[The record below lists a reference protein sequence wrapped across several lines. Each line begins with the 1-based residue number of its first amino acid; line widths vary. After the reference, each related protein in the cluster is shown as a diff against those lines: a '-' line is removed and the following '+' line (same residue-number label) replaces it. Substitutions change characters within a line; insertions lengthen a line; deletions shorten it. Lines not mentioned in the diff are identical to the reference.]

1 MILKKIEIFGFKS
14 FADKTVVELEPGI
27 TSIVGPNG
35 CGKSNITD
43 ALRWALG
50 EQSAKELR
58 GSKMEDII
66 FNGTRH
72 RKALGMSE
80 VNVHFD
86 NSQKR
91 LPIEF
96 SEVVITRRL
105 YRQGDSEYFINK
117 VPCRLKDITELIMDT
132 GLGVDTYSV
141 MGQGKM
147 DMLLNSKP
155 EERRLLFEE
164 ASGITKYKHR
174 KTEALRKLDRVNE
187 NLSRIS
193 DIILELEKQIKK
205 LDDQV
210 KKVNQ
215 VKKLQEEL
223 KSIEV
228 SHILDLTNEVLTR
241 KEKIN
246 QELNTTR
253 EDLSKLTA
261 ELLALE
267 SELGNHRLSVD
278 EKEKEVSIHNE
289 MLYKMDSEVSLL
301 EEKIKNANEFVSEY
315 NTSLENKN
323 IELLGIERTLEDIAI
338 KRDALSH
345 EQSNA
350 NLLNDFLSSLNILE
364 EKYRT
369 EESAF
374 LEKRKVFD
382 ESKLALLDI
391 ISDRAKMHN
400 ELVVHRAE
408 TGNLDSQ
415 IERHNQ
421 EINEINSNNEN
432 ISKILNELQ
441 TVTSNIQNDVDA
453 KIKTYNDLV
462 NFKNEL
468 EKSIEQKETEKNNY
482 IEELHKKK
490 SMCETL
496 KNLKKDYEG
505 YAEGTRQILKSQISG
520 ILGTV
525 ADILDVD
532 SNHTSIIESV
542 FGSYLNYVIVD
553 NNDTAYNC
561 INHLRENKKG
571 VATFIVLDKIK
582 NDITHYSIPKWL
594 KVRDEKY
601 TNLVRYM
608 FGQYQNIE
616 NNNISSEITISGGD
630 FTDSSNND
638 HMVLGR
644 EKKISDLEKE
654 ISEME
659 NVLSIVQN
667 EVIELKDNLQKNIL
681 ESKGLDDYLQ
691 KEKIKLALNFKE
703 IETQKE
709 VLDAMSKKKYVLNS
723 EVENLNKKRNDL
735 SSKTNN
741 LEEKIKEYELKETSF
756 NDSITHNT
764 EELKI
769 KETYLK
775 EQLEFLNAKKI
786 EYNELKNR
794 EDIKKLEQEQWRL
807 KEMEATS
814 RLHNIKSEIDD
825 LKSKIMLQE
834 KTKEVSE
841 TNIKTVYENKKG
853 VEQKYK
859 DLVFAKD
866 ELLTKYRELESVIR
880 NKKRIQDDLKDIEKS
895 VEMNLMGVDN
905 EYANLMDK
913 LTLTHNL
920 TYEEAKTVYPATSEK
935 YSEEKIKSLKKRIE
949 SYGELN
955 LAAPSEYQELEQR
968 FKFLDQQKQ
977 DLVNAKSDL
986 NKLINEINHI
996 TKDRFRDTF
1005 YQVKENFKQLF
1016 TTLFEGGEADLI
1028 LTSEEDL
1035 LESGV
1040 DIMVQPPGK
1049 KLQNISLMSGG
1060 ERALVAIAILFSFY
1074 MIKPSPFC
1082 ILDEIDAPLDD
1093 VNLKRF
1099 TQLLRQFAGK
1109 SQFLIVTHN
1118 KKTMEMADVLYGVTM
1133 EEFGISKL
1141 ISVKFQKEGAKEKV
1155 EEQLVGAGFK
1165 PAQD

>member
-14 FADKTVVELEPGI
+14 FADKTVIELEPGI

-86 NSQKR
+86 NSRKI

-96 SEVVITRRL
+96 GEVVITRRL

-147 DMLLNSKP
+147 DLLLNSKP

-174 KTEALRKLDRVNE
+174 KTEALRKLERVND
-187 NLSRIS
+187 NLSRIG

-228 SHILDLTNEVLTR
+228 SHILDLANEVLSR
-241 KEKIN
+241 KEKIS
-246 QELNTTR
+246 QELNVNR
-253 EDLSKLTA
+253 EDLSKLSA
-261 ELLALE
+261 ELIALDA
-267 SELGNHRLSVD
+267 ELDNHKMSVD
-278 EKEKEVSIHNE
+278 EKEKEVNIHNE

-301 EEKIKNANEFVSEY
+301 EEKIKNANEFISEY
-315 NTSLENKN
+315 TTSLGNKDL
-323 IELLGIERTLEDIAI
+323 ELLGIQRSLEDISI
-338 KRDALSH
+338 KRDALNQ

-350 NLLNDFLSSLNILE
+350 NLLNDFLSSLNVLE
-364 EKYRT
+364 EKYRN
-369 EESAF
+369 EETSF

-400 ELVVHRAE
+400 ELVVYRAE
-408 TGNLDSQ
+408 TGNIDSQ
-415 IERHNQ
+415 LDRDEK
-421 EINEINSNNEN
+421 EIREINSNNEN
-432 ISKILNELQ
+432 VTKILSELEIN
-441 TVTSNIQNDVDA
+441 THDIQNDVDA
-453 KIKTYNDLV
+453 KIKSYNDLI
-462 NFKNEL
+462 NLKNEL
-468 EKSIEQKETEKNNY
+468 EKFIEQKDIEKNNC

-525 ADILDVD
+525 ADTLDVD
-532 SNHTSIIESV
+532 NNHTGIIESI

-553 NNDTAYNC
+553 NQDTAYNC
-561 INHLRENKKG
+561 INYLRENKKG

-582 NDITHYSIPKWL
+582 SDITHFSIPKWI

-601 TNLVRYM
+601 SNLVRYI

-616 NNNISSEITISGGD
+616 NNNITSSITISGGD
-630 FTDSSNND
+630 FTDNSNND

-644 EKKISDLEKE
+644 EKKISELDKE
-654 ISEME
+654 ILEME
-659 NVLSIVQN
+659 NILSTLQN
-667 EVIELKDNLQKNIL
+667 EVVELKDNLQKNIL
-681 ESKGLDDYLQ
+681 ESKSLDDYLQ
-691 KEKIKLALNFKE
+691 KEKIKLAINFKE
-703 IETQKE
+703 IQTQKE
-709 VLDAMSKKKYVLNS
+709 VLDAMAKKKDELDSLVQ
-723 EVENLNKKRNDL
+723 NLNKKKNDL
-735 SSKTNN
+735 IEKTNN
-741 LEEKIKEYELKETSF
+741 LENKIKEYELKEASF
-756 NDSITHNT
+756 NDGIARDT

-775 EQLEFLNAKKI
+775 EQFEFLNAKKI

-807 KEMEATS
+807 KEMEFTS
-814 RLHNIKSEIDD
+814 RLHNVKSEIDD
-825 LKSKIMLQE
+825 LKSKILLQE

-841 TNIKTVYENKKG
+841 SNIKTVYENKKG

-866 ELLTKYRELESVIR
+866 EILSKYRELESVIR
-880 NKKRIQDDLKDIEKS
+880 NKKRINDDLKDMEKS

-905 EYANLMDK
+905 EFANLMDK
-913 LTLTHNL
+913 LSLTYTLT
-920 TYEEAKTVYPATSEK
+920 YDEAKAVYSATSEK
-935 YSEEKIKSLKKRIE
+935 YSDEKIKSLKKRIE

-968 FKFLDQQKQ
+968 YKFLDQQRQ

-986 NKLINEINHI
+986 NKLVNEINHI
-996 TKDRFRDTF
+996 TKDRFKETF
-1005 YQVKENFKQLF
+1005 LQVKENFKQLF

-1035 LESGV
+1035 LEAGV

-1049 KLQNISLMSGG
+1049 KLQNITLMSGG

-1118 KKTMEMADVLYGVTM
+1118 KKTMEMADILYGVTM

-1141 ISVKFQKEGAKEKV
+1141 ISVKFQKESSKDNV
-1155 EEQLVGAGFK
+1155 EEPVAVN
-1165 PAQD
+1165 